1 MNTLIIQT
9 VDRILQTMIGKPI
22 NDLQVRI
29 LNAAATR
36 TPYAKIA
43 ISLNCTEGHIRDTA
57 YELWTILTQYF
68 GQSISKTNVI
78 IKIEDHI
85 SRISK
90 NNQDLEEYSV
100 QKTDAKKIKEDRK
113 NIVQSLRKKEFSEQ
127 QIREVLKILDRE
139 QKSRLEV

>member
-9 VDRILQTMIGKPI
+9 VDHILQTTIGKPI
-22 NDLQVRI
+22 NDLQVHI
-29 LNAAATR
+29 LHAAATR

-57 YELWTILTQYF
+57 YKLWQLLTQYF
-68 GQSISKTNVI
+68 GHSISKTNVI
-78 IKIEDHI
+78 IKIEEHI

-90 NNQDLEEYSV
+90 KNQDLEKYSAHEM
-100 QKTDAKKIKEDRK
+100 DASKMKEDRK
-113 NIVQSLRKKEFSEQ
+113 NIIQSLRKKEFSEQ
-127 QIREVLKILDRE
+127 QIREVLKILNRE